1 MKVEMH
7 LIVLYC
13 ILFYYDVRTASPVPS
28 EELLSTNAQA
38 GDAYCVLAETDGKRQ
53 ARSVDQT
60 FQFYNGIQTIYCSFK
75 YIYKAL

>member
-7 LIVLYC
+7 LIVLQCIVLCC

-28 EELLSTNAQA
+28 EEFLSTNAQA
-38 GDAYCVLAETDGKRQ
+38 GDARSILVETDGRRQ
-53 ARSVDQT
+53 ARSGDQT

-75 YIYKAL
+75 